1 MMSGA
6 KWKFLR
12 RRIVFLSKFLSVY
25 QDRIKLPNGNVI
37 NDYTVVRKPDS
48 VIIVATSKNRELVT
62 IREYRYAANNF
73 LTALPSG
80 YKEKGESAIN
90 AAKRELLEETGYGGG
105 KCEEIGFLYEDSA
118 KSLNK
123 IHVVTAKEVYP
134 VRKQNLEAGE
144 TISQVKLLTL
154 EELRKQIRSKQWKSA
169 TSLAAL
175 AISGHL
181 S

>member
-48 VIIVATSKNRELVT
+48 VIIVATSKNRELVA

-73 LTALPSG
+73 LMALPSG
-80 YKEKGESAIN
+80 YKEKGESAI
-90 AAKRELLEETGYGGG
+90 KPFYVHLPGHVTSSRT
-105 KCEEIGFLYEDSA
+105 SR
-118 KSLNK
+118 SLK
-123 IHVVTAKEVYP
+123 VP
-134 VRKQNLEAGE
+134 L
-144 TISQVKLLTL
+144 
-154 EELRKQIRSKQWKSA
+154 
-169 TSLAAL
+169 SLAFFSL
-175 AISGHL
+175 ISSISL
-181 S
+181 LPTPLNSRSA